1 MPLAEAWAA
10 LVEPLAPRATHVR
23 AKRRRSRR
31 LGSATRGFLFFFL
44 KSYEKGIVKKIFS
57 KAKCESKKLKM

>member
-31 LGSATRGFLFFFL
+31 LRSATRGFLFFFF
-44 KSYEKGIVKKIFS
+44 EIVRERHRQKDFL
-57 KAKCESKKLKM
+57 ESEM